1 MAKIHIGAALQAI
14 ADDHVDIVSLREV
27 ALIYAAAAKL
37 WDEPPFLIDMS
48 ELTPSPLPRG

>member
-14 ADDHVDIVSLREV
+14 ADTHVDTLSPREV

-37 WDEPPFLIDMS
+37 WDMPPFLIDAT
-48 ELTPSPLPRG
+48 ELVPSPLPKP